1 MREWTSLTDDL
12 GPEKILH
19 VHDPITG
26 MRGVV
31 VIDTMSLGGTA
42 GGTRMLP
49 DINTEEIFGL
59 ARAMSYKFS
68 TLDIPV
74 GGAKSG
80 IFADPSVTGASRRA
94 LMMAFGR
101 AIKSLIA
108 EGLVVGA
115 DMGTY
120 TEDLLVIH
128 EGAGI
133 PAKFS
138 GLSLQKID
146 GEPLEDHATGYGV
159 VVTAKAACEF
169 AGINL
174 KGAKVAIEGFGKV
187 GGGVARYMTEEGA
200 TVVAISTVNGMIYN
214 EKGLDIRSLLDA
226 RIKQGDK
233 AIQDYKDAK
242 HMKSAEV
249 YSLPVDILIP
259 GARPYVIDKNNV
271 GKVQAKIITSIAN
284 IPITEEAEDAL
295 AKKGIYSVPD
305 FISNAGGVLLGVVD
319 VLGGKSEDVFRGLRE
334 VLAPLTREV
343 LAEGK
348 KTGTSPRALAV
359 KKAKEKILKARSGKE
374 TGPSFEGFLKIARE
388 RLKM

>member
-1 MREWTSLTDDL
+1 
-12 GPEKILH
+12 
-19 VHDPITG
+19 
-26 MRGVV
+26 
-31 VIDTMSLGGTA
+31 
-42 GGTRMLP
+42 
-49 DINTEEIFGL
+49 
-59 ARAMSYKFS
+59 
-68 TLDIPV
+68 
-74 GGAKSG
+74 
-80 IFADPSVTGASRRA
+80 
-94 LMMAFGR
+94 
-101 AIKSLIA
+101 
-108 EGLVVGA
+108 
-115 DMGTY
+115 
-120 TEDLLVIH
+120 
-128 EGAGI
+128 
-133 PAKFS
+133 
-138 GLSLQKID
+138 
-146 GEPLEDHATGYGV
+146 
-159 VVTAKAACEF
+159 
-169 AGINL
+169 
-174 KGAKVAIEGFGKV
+174 
-187 GGGVARYMTEEGA
+187 
-200 TVVAISTVNGMIYN
+200 MIYN

-284 IPITEEAEDAL
+284 IPITEEAEDIL

-359 KKAKEKILKARSGKE
+359 KKAKDKILKARTGKE
-374 TGPSFEGFLKIARE
+374 TAPSFEGFLKIARQ

>member
-80 IFADPSVTGASRRA
+80 IFADPSVTGSSRRA

-120 TEDLLVIH
+120 TEDLLIIH

-187 GGGVARYMTEEGA
+187 GGGVARYMTEEG
-200 TVVAISTVNGMIYN
+200 
-214 EKGLDIRSLLDA
+214 
-226 RIKQGDK
+226 Q
-233 AIQDYKDAK
+233 
-242 HMKSAEV
+242 
-249 YSLPVDILIP
+249 P
-259 GARPYVIDKNNV
+259 
-271 GKVQAKIITSIAN
+271 
-284 IPITEEAEDAL
+284 
-295 AKKGIYSVPD
+295 
-305 FISNAGGVLLGVVD
+305 
-319 VLGGKSEDVFRGLRE
+319 
-334 VLAPLTREV
+334 
-343 LAEGK
+343 
-348 KTGTSPRALAV
+348 
-359 KKAKEKILKARSGKE
+359 
-374 TGPSFEGFLKIARE
+374 
-388 RLKM
+388 